1 MDGEPAI
8 ASHNPIRHSASTHSG
23 GKFEYEPGGGRYVRA
38 IGATA
43 QIQAPEKSR
52 VRATN
57 EIQSPLHS
65 LDDVESTTPMPN
77 EEIKAPD
84 DIETQSR
91 LAVKNEIPLNHPR
104 QDESRLLKHLLI
116 NYDKRVR
123 PILDAK
129 KNITIYVGITLTQ
142 IFDMVSFLMVLL
154 LYIILIITFYN
165 HSPMKQRISK

>member
-65 LDDVESTTPMPN
+65 LDDVDSTTPMP

-142 IFDMVSFLMVLL
+142 IFDMVSFLMVVLP
-154 LYIILIITFYN
+154 YIILIIIL
-165 HSPMKQRISK
+165 R